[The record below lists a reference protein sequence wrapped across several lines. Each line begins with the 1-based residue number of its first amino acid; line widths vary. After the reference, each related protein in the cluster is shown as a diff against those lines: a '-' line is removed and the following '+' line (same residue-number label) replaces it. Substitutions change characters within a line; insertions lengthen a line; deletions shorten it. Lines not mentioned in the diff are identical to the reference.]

1 MQAQDGWIVRIRPH
15 CASLNVAQWR
25 ALGTCF
31 IQVVPDVQIRTPQ
44 DNFTGV
50 IRLGDSQNRLKTWFA
65 AQNASLVVVRPD
77 RFVAALAIPQTL
89 NTTLDQLAQAM
100 ALTPAASGLA
110 EEKVA

>member
-1 MQAQDGWIVRIRPH
+1 MIAWGCNPLWGMNESQI
-15 CASLNVAQWR
+15 AQWR

-44 DNFTGV
+44 DNFDGV
-50 IRLGDSQNRLKTWFA
+50 IRLGDTQNRLKTWFA

-89 NTTLDQLAQAM
+89 NKTLDQLAHVM
-100 ALTPAASGLA
+100 ALTSLKTALNQ
-110 EEKVA
+110 EKVA